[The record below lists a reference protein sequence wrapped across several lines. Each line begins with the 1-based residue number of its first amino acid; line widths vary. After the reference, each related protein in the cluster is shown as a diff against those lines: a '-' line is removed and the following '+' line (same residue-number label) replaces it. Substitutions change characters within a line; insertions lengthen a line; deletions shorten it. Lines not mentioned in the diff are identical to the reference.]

1 MSITYQQHEAHA
13 RAVRQGHQGRTSRGL
28 SVEIARFALNN
39 PIFGDDLAE
48 LLADLQRCAADCI
61 GAGCEPRFSLP
72 GEEFHSRIAQIRL
85 DHNGRTSRGLA
96 VEISRIAF
104 QNPLF
109 SDNQDLWFADLQRCA
124 ADCIGAGCEPRFR
137 PLPGQSAGVARLA
150 AAAHADQVEG
160 TPARKQAQG
169 TCFFPRPLGKS
180 WLVSVEFLTGARAGE
195 IFEIRWYKRS
205 DALLCKRNFK
215 SPPGLKL
222 SRVTIRECLGYST
235 WDGWVDVP
243 FGQEAIA

>member
-1 MSITYQQHEAHA
+1 MTTYLISEAHA
-13 RAVRQGHQGRTSRGL
+13 RALRRVHDGRTSRGL
-28 SVEIARFALNN
+28 SVELARCFYEN
-39 PIFGDDLAE
+39 PLFGDDPAE
-48 LLADLQRCAADCI
+48 LLSDLKQCAAACI
-61 GAGCEPRFSLP
+61 GAGC
-72 GEEFHSRIAQIRL
+72 Q
-85 DHNGRTSRGLA
+85 
-96 VEISRIAF
+96 
-104 QNPLF
+104 
-109 SDNQDLWFADLQRCA
+109 
-124 ADCIGAGCEPRFR
+124 PRFR

-195 IFEIRWYKRS
+195 ILDFRWYKRA

-235 WDGWVDVP
+235 WDGWVDVL
-243 FGQEAIA
+243 FGQEASA

>member
-1 MSITYQQHEAHA
+1 MSPTSYQQLEA
-13 RAVRQGHQGRTSRGL
+13 RIRQMRRDHHGCTSRGL
-28 SVEIARFALNN
+28 DVELARYFYESPIPGDYLPAL
-39 PIFGDDLAE
+39 
-48 LLADLQRCAADCI
+48 LLDLQQCAAACI
-61 GAGCEPRFSLP
+61 SAGCEPR
-72 GEEFHSRIAQIRL
+72 
-85 DHNGRTSRGLA
+85 
-96 VEISRIAF
+96 V
-104 QNPLF
+104 
-109 SDNQDLWFADLQRCA
+109 
-124 ADCIGAGCEPRFR
+124 R

>member
-1 MSITYQQHEAHA
+1 MSITTYQQHEAHA
-13 RAVRQGHQGRTSRGL
+13 RAVRQDHYGRTSRGL
-28 SVEIARFALNN
+28 SVEIARFALDN

-48 LLADLQRCAADCI
+48 LL
-61 GAGCEPRFSLP
+61 
-72 GEEFHSRIAQIRL
+72 
-85 DHNGRTSRGLA
+85 
-96 VEISRIAF
+96 
-104 QNPLF
+104 
-109 SDNQDLWFADLQRCA
+109 ADLQRCA

-235 WDGWVDVP
+235 WDGWVDVL
-243 FGQEAIA
+243 FGQEASA